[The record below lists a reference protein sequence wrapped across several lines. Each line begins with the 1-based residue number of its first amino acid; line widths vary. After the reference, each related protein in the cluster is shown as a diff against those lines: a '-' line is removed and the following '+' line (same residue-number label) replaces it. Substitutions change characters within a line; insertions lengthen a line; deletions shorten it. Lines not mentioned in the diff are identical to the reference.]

1 MKKLFLQGV
10 RFLGIGFLNT
20 AVDFAVINFLATL
33 FGIYEGAGLAV
44 LNIISFSLAVI
55 HSYYWN
61 KNWAFVS
68 SSSEKLFENIA
79 KFIAAA
85 ALGGVV
91 VLAAFY
97 GSNEEYGA
105 AFYISLILI
114 LTVGELILWKWLD
127 LSGLSSSSYSREL
140 LFFFVVSVI
149 GALINT
155 GIITLA
161 TSYVDPLFG
170 MNEKLWLNFA
180 KAAATGISLVWNFVG
195 YKVLVFKR

>member
-33 FGIYEGAGLAV
+33 FGIYEGVGLAI
-44 LNIISFSLAVI
+44 LNMISFSLAVV

-68 SSSEKLFENIA
+68 SSSEKVFENIA
-79 KFIAAA
+79 KFIVAAGI
-85 ALGGVV
+85 GGVV
-91 VLAAFY
+91 ILAAFY
-97 GSNEEYGA
+97 GSNKEYSAG
-105 AFYISLILI
+105 FYVSLILI
-114 LTVGELILWKWLD
+114 LALGELILWKWLN
-127 LSGLSSSSYSREL
+127 LSSFVSSSKSKEL

-161 TSYVDPLFG
+161 TSYIDPLFG

-180 KAAATGISLVWNFVG
+180 KAAATGISLIWNFVG
-195 YKVLVFKR
+195 YKILVFKR

>member
-1 MKKLFLQGV
+1 MKRLFLQAV
-10 RFLGIGFLNT
+10 RFFGIGFLNT

-33 FGIYEGAGLAV
+33 FGIYEGLGLAI
-44 LNIISFSLAVI
+44 LNIISFSTAVI

-79 KFIAAA
+79 KFIVAAGM
-85 ALGGVV
+85 GGVV
-91 VLAAFY
+91 ILAAFY
-97 GSNEEYGA
+97 GPNQEYGA

-114 LTVGELILWKWLD
+114 LAVGELILWKWLN
-127 LSGLSSSSYSREL
+127 LSGFGTSPKSREL
-140 LFFFVVSVI
+140 LLFFVVSVI

-161 TSYVDPLFG
+161 TSYIDPLFG
-170 MNEKLWLNFA
+170 MGEQLWLNFA

-195 YKVLVFKR
+195 YKIFVFKR